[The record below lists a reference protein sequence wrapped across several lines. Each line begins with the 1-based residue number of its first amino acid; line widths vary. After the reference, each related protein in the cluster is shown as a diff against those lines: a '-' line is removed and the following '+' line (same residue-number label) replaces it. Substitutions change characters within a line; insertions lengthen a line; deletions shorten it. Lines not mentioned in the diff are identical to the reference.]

1 MKARYA
7 LTAVVAVVLSLAAVP
22 AGARTTQTPAE
33 RAREIA
39 TALTKDPVYID
50 PAYQGGLP
58 ENLRADLR
66 TKASALGFAT
76 YTIILPLTTSDA
88 FQGKETNVLTLVM
101 DALKKPGLYVV
112 VEGGGRF
119 PYFKAKDLPQFTED
133 NDQLNNAREHA
144 LEDTGYD
151 AGPTETVAKFYELLA
166 GPALGPVDTK
176 KPVRPPVSS
185 RTDDDDDEDSD
196 DSNGAT
202 VFLIVIASI
211 AALVVLGLVIGLR
224 GRRPGRREKAFS
236 IPPHVAQTVAAER
249 RRRLTRETTAEL
261 TTLGSELAA
270 LPSTAGQGLAHQQ
283 AALDAHHAAGK
294 VLDSSQDLVDLV
306 GAMVLLDQAR
316 REYDQAVAISQDRK
330 VVVVPGLCAFN
341 PLHGRA
347 SGRPTQVESD
357 GTTVALPLCAECRRA
372 LKSGTAPKSL
382 PGDDGPYWHGDD
394 LWARTF
400 FGNLTD
406 DLPAAVMR
414 GQHKP

>member
-39 TALTKDPVYID
+39 TALAKDPLYVD
-50 PAYQGGLP
+50 PAYQNGLP

-66 TKASALGFAT
+66 TKAAALGFAT
-76 YTIILPLTTSDA
+76 YTIILPLTPSDA

-101 DALKKPGLYVV
+101 DALRKPGLYVV
-112 VEGGGRF
+112 VDGGQRF
-119 PYFKAKDLPQFTED
+119 PYFRVRDLPQFSED
-133 NDQLNNAREHA
+133 NDQLDNARSHA

-166 GPALGPVDTK
+166 GPALGPVDRKDT
-176 KPVRPPVSS
+176 PSRPS
-185 RTDDDDDEDSD
+185 RSGSD
-196 DSNGAT
+196 DAEDGNGAT
-202 VFLIVIASI
+202 VFLIVLGSI

-224 GRRPGRREKAFS
+224 SRRPGRRGKAFS

-261 TTLGSELAA
+261 TTLGSQLAA
-270 LPSTAGQGLAHQQ
+270 LPSTAGLGLQHQQ

-294 VLDSSQDLVDLV
+294 VLDSSRDLVDLV

-316 REYDQAVAISQDRK
+316 REYDQAVAISEDRK
-330 VVVVPGLCAFN
+330 VVDVPPLCAFN

-347 SGRPTQVESD
+347 SGRLTQVESD

-382 PGDDGPYWHGDD
+382 PGEDGPYWHGDD

-414 GQHKP
+414 GQHKS

>member
-1 MKARYA
+1 VKARYA

-39 TALTKDPVYID
+39 TALAKDPLYVD
-50 PAYQGGLP
+50 PAYKSGLP
-58 ENLRADLR
+58 ENLRTDLR

-76 YTIILPLTTSDA
+76 YTIILPLTPSDV
-88 FQGKETNVLTLVM
+88 FQGKESNVLTLVM
-101 DALKKPGLYVV
+101 DALRKPGLYVV
-112 VEGGGRF
+112 VDGGQRF
-119 PYFKAKDLPQFTED
+119 PYFKVQDLPQFGED
-133 NDQLNNAREHA
+133 NDQLNNARSHA

-166 GPALGPVDTK
+166 GPALGPVETR
-176 KPVRPPVSS
+176 KPVKQPVSS
-185 RTDDDDDEDSD
+185 RSD
-196 DSNGAT
+196 DSGESEDSNGVT
-202 VFLIVIASI
+202 VFLIVMGSI

-224 GRRPGRREKAFS
+224 GRSRPRRREKAFS

-249 RRRLTRETTAEL
+249 RRRLTQETTAEL
-261 TTLGSELAA
+261 TTLGPELAA
-270 LPSTAGQGLAHQQ
+270 LPSTSGQGLQHQQ

-294 VLDSSQDLVDLV
+294 VLDASRDLVDLV

-316 REYDQAVAISQDRK
+316 REYDQAVAIAADRK

-357 GTTVALPLCAECRRA
+357 GTTVTLPLCAECRRA

-382 PGDDGPYWHGDD
+382 PGEDGPYWHGDD

-414 GQHKP
+414 GQHKS

>member
-1 MKARYA
+1 VKARYV

-39 TALTKDPVYID
+39 TALTKDPLYVD
-50 PAYQGGLP
+50 PAYKNGLP

-76 YTIILPLTTSDA
+76 YTIILPLTPSDA
-88 FQGKETNVLTLVM
+88 FQGKESNVLTLVI

-112 VEGGGRF
+112 VNGGERF
-119 PYFKAKDLPQFTED
+119 PWFKAQGLPQFTED

-144 LEDTGYD
+144 LDDTGYD

-166 GPALGPVDTK
+166 GPPLGPVDTK

-185 RTDDDDDEDSD
+185 GDSD
-196 DSNGAT
+196 SDSESESEGSGAS
-202 VFLIVIASI
+202 VFLIVMGSI

-224 GRRPGRREKAFS
+224 RRPRRREKAFS
-236 IPPHVAQTVAAER
+236 IPPHVAQTVAAEQ

-270 LPSTAGQGLAHQQ
+270 LPSTAGQGLQHQQ

-316 REYDQAVAISQDRK
+316 REYDQAVAISEDRK
-330 VVVVPGLCAFN
+330 VVVVPPLCAFN

-347 SGRPTQVESD
+347 SGRLTQVESD

-382 PGDDGPYWHGDD
+382 PGEDGPYWHGDD

-414 GQHKP
+414 GQH

>member
-1 MKARYA
+1 M
-7 LTAVVAVVLSLAAVP
+7 TAVVAVVLSLAAVP
-22 AGARTTQTPAE
+22 AGALTTQTPAE

-39 TALTKDPVYID
+39 TALAKDPLYVD
-50 PAYQGGLP
+50 PAYKSGLP
-58 ENLRADLR
+58 ENLRSDLKA
-66 TKASALGFAT
+66 KASALGFAT
-76 YTIILPLTTSDA
+76 YTIILPLTPSDA

-112 VEGGGRF
+112 VDGGQRF
-119 PYFKAKDLPQFTED
+119 PYFKVQDLPQFGED
-133 NDQLNNAREHA
+133 NDQLNNARSHA

-166 GPALGPVDTK
+166 GPPLGPVETR
-176 KPVRPPVSS
+176 KPVRKPASS
-185 RTDDDDDEDSD
+185 DSGSDSEDG
-196 DSNGAT
+196 GAP
-202 VFLIVIASI
+202 VFLIVMGSI
-211 AALVVLGLVIGLR
+211 AALVLLGLVIGLR
-224 GRRPGRREKAFS
+224 GRRPVRREKAFS

-270 LPSTAGQGLAHQQ
+270 LPSTAGQGLEHQQ

-294 VLDSSQDLVDLV
+294 VLDSSRDLVDLV

-316 REYDQAVAISQDRK
+316 REYDQAVAISEDRK

-347 SGRPTQVESD
+347 SGRLTQVESD

-382 PGDDGPYWHGDD
+382 PGEDGPYWHGDD

-414 GQHKP
+414 GQHKS

>member
-39 TALTKDPVYID
+39 TSLAKDPLYVD
-50 PAYQGGLP
+50 PAYKSGLP
-58 ENLRADLR
+58 ENLRTDLR

-76 YTIILPLTTSDA
+76 YTIILPLTPSDA

-112 VEGGGRF
+112 VDGGQRF
-119 PYFKAKDLPQFTED
+119 PYFKVQDLPQFGED
-133 NDQLNNAREHA
+133 NDQLNNARSHA

-166 GPALGPVDTK
+166 GPALGPVETR
-176 KPVRPPVSS
+176 KPVRPPVSRS
-185 RTDDDDDEDSD
+185 DDSGDSE

-202 VFLIVIASI
+202 VFLIVMGSI
-211 AALVVLGLVIGLR
+211 AALVVLGLVIGMR
-224 GRRPGRREKAFS
+224 GRRTGGRREKAFS

-294 VLDSSQDLVDLV
+294 VLDSSRDLVDLV

-316 REYDQAVAISQDRK
+316 REYDQAVAISEDRK

-347 SGRPTQVESD
+347 SGRLTQVESD

-382 PGDDGPYWHGDD
+382 PGEDGPYWHGDD

-414 GQHKP
+414 GQH

>member
-1 MKARYA
+1 MKARYV

-39 TALTKDPVYID
+39 TALTKDPLYVD
-50 PAYQGGLP
+50 PAYKTGLP
-58 ENLRADLR
+58 ESLRTDLR
-66 TKASALGFAT
+66 TKAAALGFAT
-76 YTIILPLTTSDA
+76 YTIVLPLTPSDV
-88 FQGKETNVLTLVM
+88 FQGKESNVLTLVM

-112 VEGGGRF
+112 VDGSQRF
-119 PYFKAKDLPQFTED
+119 PWYKAQDLPQFSED
-133 NDQLNNAREHA
+133 NDQLSNAREHA
-144 LEDTGYD
+144 LDDTGYD
-151 AGPTETVAKFYELLA
+151 AGPTETVARFYELLA
-166 GPALGPVDTK
+166 GPALGPVDK
-176 KPVRPPVSS
+176 KPAKPPVSRPQS
-185 RTDDDDDEDSD
+185 DDSGDSE

-202 VFLIVIASI
+202 VFLIVMGSI
-211 AALVVLGLVIGLR
+211 AALVVLGLVIGFR
-224 GRRPGRREKAFS
+224 GRGGPRRREKAFS

-270 LPSTAGQGLAHQQ
+270 LPSTAGLGLAHQQ

-316 REYDQAVAISQDRK
+316 REYDQAVAISEDRK
-330 VVVVPGLCAFN
+330 VIVVPGLCAFN

-347 SGRPTQVESD
+347 SGRLTQVESD

-382 PGDDGPYWHGDD
+382 PGEDGPYWHGDD

-414 GQHKP
+414 GQH